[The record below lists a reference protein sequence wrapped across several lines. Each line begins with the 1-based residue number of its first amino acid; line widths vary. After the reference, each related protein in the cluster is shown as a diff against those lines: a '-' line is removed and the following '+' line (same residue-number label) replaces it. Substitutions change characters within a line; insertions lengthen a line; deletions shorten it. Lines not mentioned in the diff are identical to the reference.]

1 MGLNCPVSME
11 LMVFRETPANCASWV
26 WDSHVTETGPDSGAA
41 PDLKVDFE
49 SAGRKVWTRIIFMKE
64 ELKIRCFCREDTEE
78 LFRLISDP
86 EVMRYLEPPY
96 SRDAAERLLEEA
108 GLGEAPLIYAV
119 EDKEGR
125 FAGYVIYHKYE
136 EDGMELGWVLK
147 REVWHKGY
155 ADKLTEMLLK
165 DAVGKAA
172 YAVIECAPEQK
183 ATRRIAVKHGFVY
196 SGRSEG
202 CDVYIRRFEKT
213 LDSHITS

>member
-1 MGLNCPVSME
+1 MDEDYFYEGRVKDTSFLQGRYRGAFQADIRSG
-11 LMVFRETPANCASWV
+11 
-26 WDSHVTETGPDSGAA
+26 SHALSGAA
-41 PDLKVDFE
+41 LFPRC
-49 SAGRKVWTRIIFMKE
+49 GR
-64 ELKIRCFCREDTEE
+64 
-78 LFRLISDP
+78 
-86 EVMRYLEPPY
+86 
-96 SRDAAERLLEEA
+96 EA
-108 GLGEAPLIYAV
+108 VRGGWPGEAPLIYAV
-119 EDKEGR
+119 EDKEGG

-196 SGRSEG
+196 RGRSEG